1 MPDATDELCTR
12 WEEWSKAMAKAAEV
26 GGELP
31 QPPVPRRHDRG
42 TTQALLRVMEA
53 SAYAAGALARAIMGL
68 RRSGGAIR
76 GTTTKRGDAD
86 PATAE
91 VERLKSTL
99 RDLETRLK
107 ESQVRRFKEVEDAL
121 WVASQAETKQ
131 QEMTAVLRQ
140 LLGAQGDASAAV
152 AAAGAGGAG
161 GGGRGG
167 PKGHDAS
174 VGLALYMNTGTLTPT
189 AGGKGA
195 AAAARPRQGGLLLSA
210 DEAGNDGTIDR
221 EEFVRAYRAGIF
233 TEGPPATLA
242 TPALRG
248 RAQDA
253 GGYANGYADARQRL
267 QDGATRWEDEVEEF
281 GRALNPST
289 GEQ

>member
-12 WEEWSKAMAKAAEV
+12 WEEWSKAMARAAEV

-42 TTQALLRVMEA
+42 TTQALLRIMEA

-68 RRSGGAIR
+68 RRSGGAVQ
-76 GTTTKRGDAD
+76 GTTTERGDAD

-99 RDLETRLK
+99 RDLETRLQ
-107 ESQVRRFKEVEDAL
+107 ESQVRRYKEVEDAL

-152 AAAGAGGAG
+152 AAAGAGQGGAG
-161 GGGRGG
+161 GTGGEPPGG
-167 PKGHDAS
+167 PKGRDAS
-174 VGLALYMNTGTLTPT
+174 LGPTLYMNTGTLTP
-189 AGGKGA
+189 AVGGKGTA
-195 AAAARPRQGGLLLSA
+195 AATWPRQGGLLFSA
-210 DEAGNDGTIDR
+210 VDAGKAATIDR
-221 EEFVRAYRAGIF
+221 EEFARAYRAGVF
-233 TEGPPATLA
+233 TEGPLATLA
-242 TPALRG
+242 TPAPRG
-248 RAQDA
+248 RARDA
-253 GGYANGYADARQRL
+253 GGYADGYADARQRL
-267 QDGATRWEDEVEEF
+267 QDEVEEF
-281 GRALNPST
+281 GRALNASS